1 MTGAEWLRRVFDA
14 ALRSNDP
21 AVHPELVGAL
31 RALRDC
37 GVLDDNEVREAQAR
51 LDARFEWLADPE
63 IELPAR
69 AALGTHDALQAVL
82 APARPV
88 ADVDGLTVVLVA
100 VELWTTGLVLHLAGL
115 RSAVTDELD
124 VEYQTAMA
132 HWVTL
137 ADAAQAMGDRVP
149 APHAPGERLTRLPL
163 AVADDVGT
171 RYEADARQG
180 GGSGSE
186 WRAQWH
192 LTPGVPAAATRLRV
206 SVDGAGDEGSVLD
219 LALPE
224 RR

>member
-1 MTGAEWLRRVFDA
+1 MTGAEWLERVFDA
-14 ALRSNDP
+14 ALRSDDP
-21 AVHPELVGAL
+21 AVHPGLVGAL

-37 GVLDDNEVREAQAR
+37 GVLDDSEVREAQAR

-63 IELPAR
+63 IDVPAHASR
-69 AALGTHDALQAVL
+69 STHDALEAVL

-88 ADVDGLTVVLVA
+88 ADVDGLTVVLIA
-100 VELWTTGLVLHLAGL
+100 VELWTSGLILHLAGL
-115 RSAVTDELD
+115 RSAITDELD
-124 VEYQTAMA
+124 VEYQAAMA

-137 ADAAQAMGDRVP
+137 ADEAQATGARVP

-163 AVADDVGT
+163 TVADDVGT
-171 RYEADARQG
+171 RYEAVGRQG

-186 WRAQWH
+186 WRSQWQ

-206 SVDGAGDEGSVLD
+206 AVDGPGGEGSVLD